1 MNGFERVCDECWCCI
16 TFPLFKEEILG
27 VNLLIVDWDK
37 VSGSSPVAAALAI
50 EMSPPE
56 RLKNDWLSCKKKSKV
71 IPIGPKIFNSA
82 CFGTTSKK
90 NPCL

>member
-1 MNGFERVCDECWCCI
+1 MNGFELECDECCI

-37 VSGSSPVAAALAI
+37 ASGSSPVAAALAI

-56 RLKNDWLSCKKKSKV
+56 RLKKDWLSCKRKSK
-71 IPIGPKIFNSA
+71 ILPIGPKR
-82 CFGTTSKK
+82 
-90 NPCL
+90 